1 MKLKAM
7 KGYAIVEVL
16 EEKEMIERP
25 SGIVMMNQSSKIRT
39 NAGDEVGV
47 RQKLIVVDVDDENV
61 DLLNK
66 EVLVNLYEMQLFERE
81 GKTYGVVPLKEI
93 KVVFYE

>member
-66 EVLVNLYEMQLFERE
+66 EVLVNLYEMQLFERD

>member
-1 MKLKAM
+1 M

-66 EVLVNLYEMQLFERE
+66 EVLVNLYEMQLFERD
-81 GKTYGVVPLKEI
+81 GKTYGVIPLKEI

>member
-1 MKLKAM
+1 M

-25 SGIVMMNQSSKIRT
+25 SGIVMMNQSNKIRT

>member
-1 MKLKAM
+1 M

-66 EVLVNLYEMQLFERE
+66 EVLVNLYEMQLFERD

>member
-1 MKLKAM
+1 M

-66 EVLVNLYEMQLFERE
+66 
-81 GKTYGVVPLKEI
+81 
-93 KVVFYE
+93 

>member
-1 MKLKAM
+1 M

>member
-1 MKLKAM
+1 M

-25 SGIVMMNQSSKIRT
+25 SGIIMMNQSSKIRT

-66 EVLVNLYEMQLFERE
+66 EVLVNLYEMQLFERD

>member
-1 MKLKAM
+1 M

-25 SGIVMMNQSSKIRT
+25 SGIVMMNQSNKIRT

-66 EVLVNLYEMQLFERE
+66 EVLVNLYEMQLFERD

>member
-66 EVLVNLYEMQLFERE
+66 EILVNLYEMQLFERE

>member
-25 SGIVMMNQSSKIRT
+25 SGIVMMNQSNKIRT

>member
-25 SGIVMMNQSSKIRT
+25 SGIVMMNQSNKIRT

-66 EVLVNLYEMQLFERE
+66 EVLVNLYEMQLFERD